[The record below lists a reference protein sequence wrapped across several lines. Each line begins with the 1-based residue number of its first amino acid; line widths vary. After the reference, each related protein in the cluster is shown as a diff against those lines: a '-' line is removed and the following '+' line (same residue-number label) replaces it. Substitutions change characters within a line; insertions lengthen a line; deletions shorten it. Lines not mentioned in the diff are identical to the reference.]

1 MKEKRIFRY
10 ALADA
15 WGDMI
20 SQVDVIEN
28 LEKENV
34 RCLYFERNRSIS
46 DEANTKID
54 FFTATISCEDISK
67 IKKAM
72 YKHKDIFAFKEVEFP
87 MILDGVINT
96 FEFSLEKNLVN
107 EIKAYNIWV
116 FKEAPNIAFFEKP
129 EPPYKGKEVVMVY
142 DEISQ
147 ILMDNGVN
155 EKYLKLC

>member
-10 ALADA
+10 VLADA
-15 WGDMI
+15 GGMI

-34 RCLYFERNRSIS
+34 RCLYFERNRSIG

-87 MILDGVINT
+87 LVLDGVINT

-116 FKEAPNIAFFEKP
+116 FKEAP
-129 EPPYKGKEVVMVY
+129 EPPHKGKEVLMVY